1 VTSPTS
7 SLAPVLVTGAG
18 SGLGLRLAELYAERG
33 HALIALDVAFSA
45 QARDR
50 LGRATARLHTED
62 VDVRDGAAV
71 EAAVARGIEALG
83 TPGVAVN
90 CAGVQDAARFE
101 DLSEDAFRRVVD
113 INLVGSRN
121 VAAAVLPRLGRGGH
135 LVLIASMAGLVAN
148 YGYAAY
154 AASKYGVVGLGQVL
168 RIEQRPRGVDVSV
181 VCPPEVETPMVDE
194 ERRTMLPATRALKGM
209 AGTLE
214 LEPAVREILRGIDRR
229 RAVIVPGR
237 AARRTLLLTRLLPR
251 RVVNA
256 VTDGIVRRAL
266 RSAS

>member
-1 VTSPTS
+1 M
-7 SLAPVLVTGAG
+7 
-18 SGLGLRLAELYAERG
+18 
-33 HALIALDVAFSA
+33 
-45 QARDR
+45 
-50 LGRATARLHTED
+50 
-62 VDVRDGAAV
+62 
-71 EAAVARGIEALG
+71 
-83 TPGVAVN
+83 N

-251 RVVNA
+251 RVVDA